1 MSSVSLSEPTPAIL
15 PRRAVPPRNGKE
27 GVFVLQYAIFG
38 ILVRSSV
45 IEVLFAKDRW
55 KKRIIA
61 VGRQEIK

>member
-45 IEVLFAKDRW
+45 IEVLFAKPR
-55 KKRIIA
+55 KG
-61 VGRQEIK
+61 GRRV